1 LGLGALLGLLW
12 LPVTLCFW
20 LFSLL
25 YPFINVHRCFDSAES
40 ELADSTELACALTVT
55 EGLGVLAMLALLPA
69 VRRWQALRYDLI
81 GLEGFPPC
89 FYCEETLR
97 EIVRRA
103 EHSHQQQRNAHDRRH
118 RVHQEQQAL
127 THGGGEGAAAA
138 ACFNSKCSI
147 CLEELGLDQDTDADE
162 EKGLKKGA
170 GAGAAAQRAAAEER
184 VVVALP
190 LCMHAFHK
198 ECIYSWLAVNRSCP
212 LCRMD
217 VTQASG
223 ADDV

>member
-1 LGLGALLGLLW
+1 
-12 LPVTLCFW
+12 
-20 LFSLL
+20 
-25 YPFINVHRCFDSAES
+25 
-40 ELADSTELACALTVT
+40 
-55 EGLGVLAMLALLPA
+55 M
-69 VRRWQALRYDLI
+69 
-81 GLEGFPPC
+81 
-89 FYCEETLR
+89 R

-127 THGGGEGAAAA
+127 THGAGEAAAAA

-147 CLEELGLDQDTDADE
+147 CLEELGLDQGTNADE

-170 GAGAAAQRAAAEER
+170 GAAAQRPAAAEER

-223 ADDV
+223 AANV